1 VAMAWAM
8 PIAVDRDA
16 WVWAQYGLSVTA
28 AITGIIVFLSWAA
41 QWRRRP
47 EILLRWWFSLDGDP
61 AHSASWPPDYVP
73 EIKAGQAFLVD
84 VAIQNTGDM
93 AGGDTLIN
101 FVVPDCFEL
110 CQRRESEEEPL
121 VAGNDTA
128 GLPPDN
134 RVVFF
139 VHRPDTW
146 TPVNWHLYQYRVQYV
161 AAAQLERPLRV
172 RLLFDV
178 SDSRFNS
185 RGRRWLPSIVPPL
198 ELQGAPVG
206 APWPP
211 RSSRR
216 RMIRL
221 ARAEPRGRV
230 ACLPGNR
237 QDVRDLMVLPVE
249 KGHAGA

>member
-1 VAMAWAM
+1 M
-8 PIAVDRDA
+8 
-16 WVWAQYGLSVTA
+16 
-28 AITGIIVFLSWAA
+28 
-41 QWRRRP
+41 
-47 EILLRWWFSLDGDP
+47 
-61 AHSASWPPDYVP
+61 
-73 EIKAGQAFLVD
+73 
-84 VAIQNTGDM
+84 
-93 AGGDTLIN
+93 
-101 FVVPDCFEL
+101 
-110 CQRRESEEEPL
+110 
-121 VAGNDTA
+121 A

-139 VHRPDTW
+139 VHRPDPW
-146 TPVNWHLYQYRVQYV
+146 TPVNWLLYQYRLQYV

-172 RLLFDV
+172 RLLFDI

-198 ELQGAPVG
+198 ELHGARVG

-221 ARAEPRGRV
+221 ARADPRGRV

-237 QDVRDLMVLPVE
+237 QDVRDLIVLPA
-249 KGHAGA
+249 KQGHAGA